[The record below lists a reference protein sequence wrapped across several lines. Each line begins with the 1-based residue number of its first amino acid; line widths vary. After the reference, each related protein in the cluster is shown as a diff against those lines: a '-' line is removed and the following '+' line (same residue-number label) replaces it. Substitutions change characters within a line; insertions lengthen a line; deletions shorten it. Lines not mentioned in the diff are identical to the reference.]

1 MPYTEV
7 TRFRYQSTVLDMLNM
22 QSEKRRHLR
31 VSIKLPLILMTP
43 YGLLQGEIINLGLGG
58 ALIHLPKKATSG
70 NGFPV
75 ISVGKYYSL
84 WIGLNNEGLCDKSRL
99 VAVVAK
105 VVWANTWSSEAEAKT
120 RELRVC
126 FMRPSASEAQTIIKT
141 ISQYI

>member
-1 MPYTEV
+1 M
-7 TRFRYQSTVLDMLNM
+7 
-22 QSEKRRHLR
+22 
-31 VSIKLPLILMTP
+31 SINLPLILMTP

-58 ALIHLPKKATSG
+58 ALIHLPKRVTSG

-84 WIGLNNEGLCDKSRL
+84 WIGLNNEGLCDKSGL
-99 VAVVAK
+99 VSVVAK

-126 FMRPSASEAQTIIKT
+126 FMRPSANEAQNIIKT

>member
-1 MPYTEV
+1 MLYKEV
-7 TRFRYQSTVLDMLNM
+7 TRLRYRSTVLDMLYI
-22 QSEKRRHLR
+22 QTEKRRHLR

-58 ALIHLPKKATSG
+58 ALIHLPKRAKSG

-84 WIGLNNEGLCDKSRL
+84 WIRFNSEGLHDEGRL
-99 VAVVAK
+99 VSVVAK
-105 VVWANTWSSEAEAKT
+105 VVWANTWGSEAEAKS

-126 FMRPSASEAQTIIKT
+126 FMRPSAIEAQPIIKT